1 MSVIVTPVIIAPVI
15 IVIRDDG
22 RAAVMT
28 RRIIILQALK
38 DYSWFLQFTWILYRI
53 WIILVV
59 PGIKVGRTVFCFSDI
74 YLQVFKRNILCKL
87 LSRILCKII
96 THCDTCLIESGEVVV
111 HCASPLN
118 LIFLYAVLRKVT
130 HRELLTVYERYM
142 NIFVLIMVADYS
154 ALFIGTALL

>member
-1 MSVIVTPVIIAPVI
+1 
-15 IVIRDDG
+15 
-22 RAAVMT
+22 MT

-74 YLQVFKRNILCKL
+74 YLQVVKRNIFFCKF
-87 LSRILCKII
+87 LSRILRKII
-96 THCDTCLIESGEVVV
+96 THCHTSLIESGEVVV

-130 HRELLTVYERYM
+130 HRELLTVYERNMY
-142 NIFVLIMVADYS
+142 IFIFIVIAYNFTF
-154 ALFIGTALL
+154 FIGTTLL